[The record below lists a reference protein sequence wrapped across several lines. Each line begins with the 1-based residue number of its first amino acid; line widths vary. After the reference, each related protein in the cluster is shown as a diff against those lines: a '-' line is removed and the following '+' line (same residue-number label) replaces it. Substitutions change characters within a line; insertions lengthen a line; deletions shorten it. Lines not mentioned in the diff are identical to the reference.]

1 MIIKNEICCLLFIFN
16 FLKIKGLF
24 MDFKLVQLF
33 ILVRLKK
40 FKILVKYKIKLLFI
54 IKDVCEQDVENGL
67 KKNFI

>member
-33 ILVRLKK
+33 ILVGLKK
-40 FKILVKYKIKLLFI
+40 FKILVKYEIKLLFI

>member
-33 ILVRLKK
+33 ILVRFKK

>member
-1 MIIKNEICCLLFIFN
+1 MIIKNEIRCLLFIFN